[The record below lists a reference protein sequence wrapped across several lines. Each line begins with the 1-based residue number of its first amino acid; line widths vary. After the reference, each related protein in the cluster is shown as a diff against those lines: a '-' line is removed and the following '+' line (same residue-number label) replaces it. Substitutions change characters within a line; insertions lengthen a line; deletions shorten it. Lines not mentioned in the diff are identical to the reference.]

1 MTKEIDKLEYFMNR
15 DQEWRSHQRV
25 SYNQW
30 LQALRKVSLK
40 KRKRREDA
48 IAIFRY
54 MKDLV
59 IPEKAIPKGR
69 NYRERD
75 LGSEQEFS
83 CS

>member
-1 MTKEIDKLEYFMNR
+1 MTVNLTKEIDKLEYFMNR

-30 LQALRKVSLK
+30 LQKLRKVSLE

-54 MKDLV
+54 MEDFV
-59 IPEKAIPKGR
+59 ILEKAEPKV
-69 NYRERD
+69 EVI
-75 LGSEQEFS
+75 EKEI
-83 CS
+83 